1 MSPTSR
7 HMRQNVNKDEKMAAI
22 DAEEKNK
29 PNRLPVRLTPDNDP
43 RPLSQVFRDLSLSA
57 TAPVSFDE
65 LEDAFTDRS
74 FAALLTFFAILNL
87 IPLPPGTGVITGI
100 PLVLVSVQMVMGR
113 ESVWL
118 PTFMRTK
125 TISPDRF
132 RLISAKVVPWLE
144 WLEKFIR
151 PRNWPFGR
159 KQGDRWLGAF
169 TTILGLSVVL
179 PMPLSNWLPAFAT
192 AIIGIALCERDGR
205 LMLGG
210 LILGVVSIG
219 IVTGFAF
226 VAANVL
232 AYAATFWPF

>member
-1 MSPTSR
+1 MW
-7 HMRQNVNKDEKMAAI
+7 NEDVKMAAI
-22 DAEEKNK
+22 DAEEKNE
-29 PNRLPVRLTPDNDP
+29 PDRAAVHRTPDNDP
-43 RPLSQVFRDLSLSA
+43 RSLSQVFKDLSLSA
-57 TAPVSFDE
+57 TAPVSFNE

-87 IPLPPGTGVITGI
+87 IPLPPGTGVLTGI

-118 PTFMRTK
+118 PAFLRTK
-125 TISPDRF
+125 SIAPDRF
-132 RLISAKVVPWLE
+132 RLISDRVVPWLE

-159 KQGDRWLGAF
+159 KRGDRWLGAF

-192 AIIGIALCERDGR
+192 AVIGIALCERDGR
-205 LMLGG
+205 LL
-210 LILGVVSIG
+210 LAGVVVGIVSIA

-226 VAANVL
+226 IAANVFSYL
-232 AYAATFWPF
+232 ATFLPF

>member
-1 MSPTSR
+1 
-7 HMRQNVNKDEKMAAI
+7 MAAI
-22 DAEEKNK
+22 DAEDKMK
-29 PNRLPVRLTPDNDP
+29 PEEAAVHSTADNDP
-43 RPLSQVFRDLSLSA
+43 RPLSQVFEDLSLTA
-57 TAPVSFDE
+57 TAPVSFTE

-87 IPLPPGTGVITGI
+87 LPLPPGTGVVTGI

-118 PTFMRTK
+118 PAFMRTK

-132 RLISAKVVPWLE
+132 RLVSDKVVPWLK
-144 WLEKFIR
+144 WLERYIR

-159 KQGDRWLGAF
+159 RQGDRWLGAF
-169 TTILGLSVVL
+169 TTILGMSVVL
-179 PMPLSNWLPAFAT
+179 PMPLSNWLPALAT

-205 LMLGG
+205 LMFGG
-210 LILGVVSIG
+210 LVLGVVSIG

-226 VAANVL
+226 IAASVL
-232 AYAATFWPF
+232 AYAASFWPF